1 MNWFL
6 WFFPSPRSLLFITTN
21 SWELLEHNHI
31 NNVLADPVASKTL
44 PPVRKISWQDGDCNT
59 GKWIHKY
66 INSNDALV
74 ELLSDVFELGWFNF
88 RDSLLTLWNK
98 WMDLGCQND
107 IANKKLKIIKTSKF
121 KSFYQ
126 INSSMNLKQTS
137 NFIMYFWRKSICFMS
152 TKSE

>member
-21 SWELLEHNHI
+21 SWELLDYNHI

-74 ELLSDVFELGWFNF
+74 ELLSDVFEIGWFNY
-88 RDSLLTLWNK
+88 RDSLLTFRIK
-98 WMDLGCQND
+98 WMDLGCHND
-107 IANKKLKIIKTSKF
+107 IPNEKLKVIGIIRV
-121 KSFYQ
+121 
-126 INSSMNLKQTS
+126 NSMVDDICACLAQ
-137 NFIMYFWRKSICFMS
+137 KSIICHTQF
-152 TKSE
+152 TNKSW